1 MVGQMWDTE
10 LANIQNAKKMG
21 QAGNG
26 SQTSKTLQQIAQ
38 DGLESSWNLGEW
50 TNFS

>member
-1 MVGQMWDTE
+1 MWDTE
-10 LANIQNAKKMG
+10 LAKIQSGKKDG
-21 QAGNG
+21 QAGN
-26 SQTSKTLQQIAQ
+26 STANDTLQQIAQ